1 MDLTILFTCGA
12 GGSRESMVNDPQS
25 HLRKLPAW
33 NQLAPVNASSSDTV
47 RRGWAGPRTW
57 RWSVLPVTQ
66 SLLVGTN
73 YPLSWADEA
82 T

>member
-1 MDLTILFTCGA
+1 
-12 GGSRESMVNDPQS
+12 MVNDPQS
-25 HLRKLPAW
+25 HLRNLPACS
-33 NQLAPVNASSSDTV
+33 QLAPVNAGSSDTG
-47 RRGWAGPRTW
+47 RLWWAGPRTW